1 MEGTVKEDIASVK
14 QGEDARNKGTIR
26 KQERF
31 LINNKKKKVGKQNW
45 SCLSVN
51 RWKRQGGG

>member
-26 KQERF
+26 KQEQF
-31 LINNKKKKVGKQNW
+31 LINKKKKRLENKIGAVSQ
-45 SCLSVN
+45 
-51 RWKRQGGG
+51 

>member
-31 LINNKKKKVGKQNW
+31 LINNKKKRLENKIGAVSQ
-45 SCLSVN
+45 
-51 RWKRQGGG
+51 